1 MMEKKPK
8 SGNNVPQT
16 PPRSCGTVIP
26 QRDFHSRNRN
36 TPLFIEVSAQN
47 YSWVCAHGRTRSYTR
62 VICPEL
68 ARVAARN
75 VAALIVTHPNK
86 TKRSKENYET
96 M

>member
-1 MMEKKPK
+1 MEKKQK
-8 SGNNVPQT
+8 YGNNVPHN

-36 TPLFIEVSAQN
+36 TPLLIEVSAQN

-68 ARVAARN
+68 DRLAARN

-86 TKRSKENYET
+86 TKPSKAL
-96 M
+96 

>member
-1 MMEKKPK
+1 MEKKPK

-68 ARVAARN
+68 DRVAARN
-75 VAALIVTHPNK
+75 VAALIVTHPNE
-86 TKRSKENYET
+86 TNASK
-96 M
+96 